1 MHTCVGMCVCVMSKP
16 FSLRDTA
23 VPSATLPISHDRLQ
37 RPAER
42 AAPPGLLLASLPC
55 FCLTCAATVSITAWL
70 SEGPEPPTARMAAAG
85 LFPCARLCCLP
96 KRNYGRKRPFKPQS
110 SGAEGSLGFLDEGG
124 VNRPLSL

>member
-1 MHTCVGMCVCVMSKP
+1 MHTCVGMCVCVCVMSKP

-23 VPSATLPISHDRLQ
+23 VPSATLPISHNRLQ

-85 LFPCARLCCLP
+85 LFPC
-96 KRNYGRKRPFKPQS
+96 